1 MEEKNLGSKINIEEK
16 KEKNSPIQQIPRS
29 SHAHQALI
37 MSNDMKKKLSWSSRE
52 EVEEKY
58 SSRCRNLTRWTY
70 DLNKISI
77 NASREAERV
86 TALKSNRSP
95 ALLASCS
102 I

>member
-1 MEEKNLGSKINIEEK
+1 MPLNKITPESYNNNIIEK
-16 KEKNSPIQQIPRS
+16 KIFDPKLILKKKNCPISTRS
-29 SHAHQALI
+29 SQKTLVI
-37 MSNDMKKKLSWSSRE
+37 FE
-52 EVEEKY
+52 ELEEKY